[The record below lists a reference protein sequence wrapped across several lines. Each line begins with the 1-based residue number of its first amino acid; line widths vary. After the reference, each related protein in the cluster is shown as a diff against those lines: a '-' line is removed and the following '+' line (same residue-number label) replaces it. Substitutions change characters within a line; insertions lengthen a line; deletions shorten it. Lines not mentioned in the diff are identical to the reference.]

1 MTASLL
7 RNVDPQIILTE
18 EKLSC
23 LVKSNI
29 SCYFNK
35 PLSSDLINE
44 LTQQIVDS
52 INFYIEVTKTN
63 SFRNL

>member
-1 MTASLL
+1 MTTSLL
-7 RNVDPQIILTE
+7 KTVDPQIILTE

-44 LTQQIVDS
+44 LTQQIVES
-52 INFYIEVTKTN
+52 INFYIEITKTN
-63 SFRNL
+63 SYRSL

>member
-7 RNVDPQIILTE
+7 KNLDPQIILTE

-44 LTQQIVDS
+44 LTQQIVES
-52 INFYIEVTKTN
+52 INFYTQITKTN
-63 SFRNL
+63 SFRRL